1 MWVRQP
7 ETAGHLLDRQQ
18 VHFIQSF
25 ALGLYLSSDIS
36 CVHSYIVLC
45 IFEKSMCKK
54 FKSLFGFLCI
64 LKLAIKDNTNSLIP
78 EISWDCSGQSSNA
91 WRLHHNL
98 LIHLFSSL
106 CMWDISQILWWEQ
119 IVVSG
124 HWLYPWRI
132 HLLKALVCGWTG
144 VSGVSKI
151 SRLCPASQQQATLA

>member
-7 ETAGHLLDRQQ
+7 ETAGHLLYRQW

-25 ALGLYLSSDIS
+25 ALGLYLSSAIS
-36 CVHSYIVLC
+36 CIHSYIVLC
-45 IFEKSMCKK
+45 IFGKSMCKK
-54 FKSLFGFLCI
+54 FKSFFFGFMCI
-64 LKLAIKDNTNSLIP
+64 LKLAIKVNINSLIL
-78 EISWDCSGQSSNA
+78 EISLARSPNA

-132 HLLKALVCGWTG
+132 HLLKALVCGWTD

-151 SRLCPASQQQATLA
+151 SRLCPASQEQATLA